1 MKKIFLL
8 AVFALLTVC
17 ILSACN
23 GDTPA
28 VTDAPSAQV
37 TTEAPV
43 TDAPVADNTVVME
56 EGAYYSFRTEDL
68 FCIGGQTFGTVSGEN
83 VGVRGYRKNL
93 DQLWSFIKLDDGTYN
108 VRNASSGLLLSVRMR
123 SDKDGGTVILATEND
138 NHAQRWEV
146 IGSGNGAILRSVDT
160 NAYIAIKEPDV
171 ESVAVQ
177 RLSDADATVWTVK
190 KELEAGTVLPEILR
204 LNGAYMAPASCPE
217 IIKYNGVYYNINM
230 TGGMKIKSSKDLI
243 TWSNVTTV
251 FNTKPS
257 WIKAEIGSDS
267 IWAPGYY
274 MVGGKLRIY
283 YCASSSG
290 SRDSLIGLVD
300 CATPTS
306 GFVDKG
312 MVIRSY
318 AKGSDNETP
327 YNCIDPNI
335 FVDDDGQTYLVW
347 GSYAEGIYMRRIDAN
362 TGKFIEGDTEM
373 WKLADAPDGMEA
385 PYLVKHGDYYY
396 LFVAMGNMSKDENY
410 HWAVGRSE
418 SLFGPYVDKKGRSM
432 LEGNTFALTEYKP
445 GVQATAHAQ
454 PFLDD
459 DGQWYMVSE
468 MWMDRSD
475 PDKKIQ
481 LHISKMV
488 WNEAGWPVTALSNN
502 VVDEIL
508 GKK

>member
-1 MKKIFLL
+1 MKKILLL
-8 AVFALLTVC
+8 AVFALLSVC

-23 GDTPA
+23 GDKPPVTEQPDTQFNTDA
-28 VTDAPSAQV
+28 TVTDAPPA
-37 TTEAPV
+37 EEM
-43 TDAPVADNTVVME
+43 ADIE
-56 EGAYYSFRTEDL
+56 EGAFYCFRTDDL
-68 FCIGGQTFGTVSGEN
+68 FCIGGETFGTVVGEN

-93 DQLWSFIKLDDGTYN
+93 DQLWSFVKSDDGTYK
-108 VRNASSGLLLSVRMR
+108 VKNASSGLYLSVRLK
-123 SDKDGGTVILATEND
+123 SEKDSAPIILSTEND
-138 NHAQRWEV
+138 NHGQKWEV
-146 IGSGNGAILRSVDT
+146 VKSGDGVMLRSVDT
-160 NAYIAIKEPDV
+160 NAYISIKEPDV

-177 RLSDADATVWTVK
+177 RFSDTDATVWTMK
-190 KELEAGTVLPEILR
+190 KELDAGTGLPEVLR
-204 LNGAYMAPASCPE
+204 LQGAYMAPASCPE

-230 TGGMKIKSSKDLI
+230 TGGMKVKSSKDLI

-251 FNTKPS
+251 FNSKPS

-300 CATPTS
+300 CTTPTS

-318 AKGSDNETP
+318 ANGTAKETP

-335 FVDDDGQTYLVW
+335 FIDDDGQTYLVW
-347 GSYAEGIYMRRIDAN
+347 GSYAEGIYMRRIDEA
-362 TGKFIEGDTEM
+362 TGKFKENDTEM

-385 PYLVKHGDYYY
+385 PYLIKHGNYYY
-396 LFVAMGNMSKDENY
+396 LFVAMGNMSKNENY

-432 LEGNTFALTEYKP
+432 LDGYTSALTEYKP

-459 DGQWYMVSE
+459 DGTWYMVSE

-475 PDKKIQ
+475 PNKKIQ

-488 WNEAGWPVTALSNN
+488 WNDEGWPVTALSTNL
-502 VVDEIL
+502 VDEIL